1 MTMKT
6 LILAAIAVVALGI
19 GASTMA
25 NAATNSGSP
34 WQGHVSDD
42 NGQG

>member
-1 MTMKT
+1 MKT
-6 LILAAIAVVALGI
+6 FILAAIAALTIGI
-19 GASTMA
+19 GASTLA

>member
-1 MTMKT
+1 MKT
-6 LILAAIAVVALGI
+6 LILAAIAVVTLGI

-25 NAATNSGSP
+25 NAAVTNTGNP
-34 WQGHVSDD
+34 WQGHVAGD